1 MIKWIK
7 NKIIWFLFGGVCL
20 ASGVALLPEKT
31 ITEIEKPVVVKDEPT
46 YFAELDKEGTVL
58 RVIVADQDFIN
69 TGKVGNPNNWVQT
82 YMDNSKRK
90 NYAGKGYKYDNKLDA
105 FISKKPSAEATLNEL
120 TAQWIMPT
128 TEKVIYESSTTTV
141 TTTK

>member
-20 ASGVALLPEKT
+20 ASGVVLLPEKT

-105 FISKKPSAEATLNEL
+105 FISKKPSEDATLDEITTKWIIPKVEVVITE
-120 TAQWIMPT
+120 TAT
-128 TEKVIYESSTTTV
+128 